1 MRNFILIVLLGVAA
15 AASWWWSRPEPV
27 EAPRP
32 RTSGDQELGYYLHG
46 ARMLGTDESG
56 RVAYEI
62 FADRLDERPGE
73 DRLQLERVQI
83 DYHPPDEMPWV
94 ITAGSGSAT
103 LDHSEIELADGVEI
117 QSQPTDGRAPVHL
130 TTSKLRFL
138 PMTSLAE
145 TDQHVAINAGSW
157 HVEGTGLHTLL
168 KADRL
173 ELESD
178 VHGQF
183 AP

>member
-1 MRNFILIVLLGVAA
+1 VRNAILIVLLGVAA
-15 AASWWWSRPEPV
+15 AASWWWSRPAPV

-32 RTSGDQELGYYLHG
+32 RESGDQELGYYMRG
-46 ARMLGTDESG
+46 ARILGTDESG
-56 RVAYEI
+56 RLAYKI
-62 FADRLDERPGE
+62 VADRLDERPGE
-73 DRLQLERVQI
+73 DRLLLERVQI
-83 DYHPPDEMPWV
+83 DYHPPEQMPWV

-117 QSQPTDGRAPVHL
+117 QSQPTDGRAPVHV
-130 TTSKLRFL
+130 TTAKLRFM
-138 PMTSLAE
+138 PTTSLAE
-145 TDQHVAINAGSW
+145 TDQHVVMSAGSW
-157 HVEGTGLHTLL
+157 HVEANGLRTLL
-168 KADRL
+168 KADRM